1 MSYGYCFDPYDSGW
15 GGKAQQGAIAL
26 RNVTMLRV
34 PPVGD
39 LGILRD
45 RSRCNKPS
53 AHCHGRAW
61 DAAIGPDP
69 AEIPVGNMLAEF
81 WVMPEVAQMLGIQRV
96 IWGFGSGKA
105 AKEWDSRP
113 GQRYWSAYSGPLHDE
128 HVHAELCWE
137 AARRLT
143 VQQVNDAYDMY
154 WPGGQDMTPEQ
165 AAQLQR
171 IEDNQKLIL
180 TYLGSKDP
188 DAVGAAVG
196 RGDILSDVDF
206 KVALAKAEGF
216 NHKTGKPP
224 VVSSDD

>member
-1 MSYGYCFDPYDSGW
+1 MSYGYRYDPYDAGW
-15 GGKAQQGAIAL
+15 GGKAQPGLVAL
-26 RNVTMLRV
+26 RNVTMQRV
-34 PPVGD
+34 HPVGD

-45 RSRCNKPS
+45 KSRCSKRS

-61 DAAIGPDP
+61 DAAIGP
-69 AEIPVGNMLAEF
+69 AVEEIPIGTALANF
-81 WVMPEVAQMLGIQRV
+81 LVMPEVAQMLGVQRV
-96 IWGFGSGKA
+96 IWGFGSLA

-113 GQRYWSAYSGPLHDE
+113 GQRYWSAYSGPAHDE
-128 HVHAELCWE
+128 HVHVELCWD
-137 AARRLT
+137 AARTLSVHT
-143 VQQVNDAYDMY
+143 VNEAYDRY
-154 WPGGQDMTPEQ
+154 WTGPGGEDMTPDQ

-171 IEDNQKLIL
+171 IEDNQNLIL

-188 DAVGAAVG
+188 DAVGKAVG

-224 VVSSDD
+224 VAPED